1 MNNNGNSFGNGT
13 EPKKGAVIKIIGV
26 GGGGSNAVNKM
37 MEGHSIKG
45 IEFYVAN
52 TDIQALHDSPIPNEN
67 KIVLGENLT
76 KGLGAGANPD
86 IGEKSAIESSET
98 IKRIVEGA
106 DLVFI
111 AAGMGGGTGTGAAPI
126 LAKIAKDA
134 GALVVGITTTPF
146 MFEGNARSRNALEGL
161 RKFKENVDSIIIIS
175 NDRLLAELGEFT
187 IADSFKFSDA
197 TLKNAV
203 RTITDLI
210 NKHSLINLDFAD
222 VKAVIKDKGLALIGT
237 GKSSGDDAAVE
248 AAINAIQSPILE
260 SSIEGAQFAIVN
272 VMGSPTS
279 LTLQQ
284 AQEAVQTIKEA
295 ANSNVDVIFGVTI
308 NEDMGE
314 EILVSV
320 IATGLSQTK
329 DFKALDAAKAQQT
342 TNTASNTQQSI
353 KTTAERSYEESDLE
367 TFKQN
372 KTQELQIK
380 NLNQE
385 NNAKKEEEEDI
396 FSGLSLLED

>member
-1 MNNNGNSFGNGT
+1 MNNNGSNFGNST

-45 IEFYVAN
+45 IEFHVAN

-86 IGEKSAIESSET
+86 IGEKSAMESSET
-98 IKRIVEGA
+98 IKKIVEGA

-260 SSIEGAQFAIVN
+260 SSIEGAQHAIVN

-314 EILVSV
+314 EIIVSV

-329 DFKALDAAKAQQT
+329 DFRALDAAKAQQNNNQT
-342 TNTASNTQQSI
+342 PQQSSI
-353 KTTAERSYEESDLE
+353 KSTAERNYEESDLE

-372 KTQELQIK
+372 KTQELQLK